1 MKGISMNAK
10 QLLVNFGKL
19 ILCGLAYYVGLIFG
33 GMVASFL
40 QLSQPPMPEGADQAS
55 LAIAMLLV
63 SPILALA
70 LALIARNIAGGW
82 LARTIILSVLTYVA
96 YTLNTVLDA
105 SLYVTAYASTSAFT
119 TISAIVPSLFC
130 GGAVALLFPPID
142 KGQSF
147 FAAWKAYFSQRA
159 TGQWL
164 WRLLLAI
171 VAFMPIYIFF
181 GLLVNP
187 ITGDYYRQN
196 MYGLQA
202 ASWEQIL
209 PVQFLR
215 SLLFML
221 ACFPVF
227 IAWQKSV
234 RSLFLSLGSTL
245 FILVGL
251 VYMLIGSWLPLS
263 VRIPHSIEI
272 LADSFVYA
280 GALTWLLAGRVPS
293 FENNHRTT
301 QSHELSSNRQDI

>member
-1 MKGISMNAK
+1 MNAK
-10 QLLVNFGKL
+10 QILVNFGKL
-19 ILCGLAYYVGLIFG
+19 IICGLAYYVGLILG

-40 QLSQPPMPEGADQAS
+40 HLSQPPMPEGADQAT

-63 SPILALA
+63 SPFLALA
-70 LALIARNIAGGW
+70 LVLIARNIAGGW
-82 LARTIILSVLTYVA
+82 LARTLILSGLTYVA

-105 SLYVTAYASTSAFT
+105 SLYVTTYASTSAFT

-130 GGAVALLFPPID
+130 GGAVAMLFPPTE

-147 FAAWKAYFSQRA
+147 FTAWKAYYKQRTA
-159 TGQWL
+159 GQWL
-164 WRLLLAI
+164 WRLLLAV

-187 ITGDYYRQN
+187 ITGEYYRQN

-202 ASWEQIL
+202 ASWGQIL
-209 PVQFLR
+209 PVLFLR

-221 ACFPVF
+221 ACLPIF
-227 IAWQKSV
+227 IAWQKSEL
-234 RSLFLSLGSTL
+234 SLLLSLGTSM

-251 VYMLIGSWLPLS
+251 VYMLIGYWLPLS

-280 GALTWLLAGRVPS
+280 GALTWLLARRFPF
-293 FENNHRTT
+293 FEKKQIAS
-301 QSHELSSNRQDI
+301 QSQELSSDRQEI